1 MAKFKKSN
9 RKRFK
14 TYSPSEK
21 FSYHED
27 RVKSEKATENQR
39 TRSRHWLNGFKD
51 NYWKNNLGAT
61 QSELNRRKND
71 KRAAD
76 YNNNVL
82 RPCINGMKA
91 RAEYEKN
98 CTAEERMK
106 LYNSFY
112 NS

>member
-1 MAKFKKSN
+1 MAKFKKPN

-14 TYSPSEK
+14 TYSATEK
-21 FSYHED
+21 LSYHEN
-27 RVKSEKATENQR
+27 RLKSEKATENQR

-51 NYWKNNLGAT
+51 NYWRTNLGAT
-61 QSELNRRKND
+61 QSELNSRKND

-98 CTAEERMK
+98 CTWEERVK
-106 LYNSFY
+106 LYNS
-112 NS
+112 